1 MRLSESVKSISY
13 LKANAAN
20 LIQEINREQKTFV
33 ITQNGEAKVIVQDIK
48 VYEKTQETMA
58 MLKLLAMTRGK
69 SKAAKGIQETFS
81 ELRSEL
87 KSNQ

>member
-1 MRLSESVKSISY
+1 MKLSESVKSISY

-20 LIQEINREQKTFV
+20 LIEKINKEQKTFV

-58 MLKLLAMTRGK
+58 MLKLLAMTREKNKK
-69 SKAAKGIQETFS
+69 SKGIQETFAD
-81 ELRSEL
+81 LRNEL
-87 KSNQ
+87 KFIQ

>member
-1 MRLSESVKSISY
+1 MKLSESVKSISY

-20 LIQEINREQKTFV
+20 LIEKINKEQKTFV

-58 MLKLLAMTRGK
+58 MLKLLSMTRNK
-69 SKAAKGIQETFS
+69 SKEAKGIRETFS
-81 ELRSEL
+81 ELRNEL
-87 KSNQ
+87 KSSQ